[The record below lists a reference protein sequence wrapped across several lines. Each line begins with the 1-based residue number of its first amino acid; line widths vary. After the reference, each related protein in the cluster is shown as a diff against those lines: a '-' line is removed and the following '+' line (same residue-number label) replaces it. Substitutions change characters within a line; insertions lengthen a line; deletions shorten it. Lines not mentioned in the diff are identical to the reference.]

1 MIQSRVKHSEGVFL
15 ELTKEEPIRVLHVD
29 DETDFLKAAKQILEM
44 KGCFEVETASSV
56 KEAKEKLKHSNFDV
70 IVCDYIMPKKS
81 GLQFLRELRESGN
94 DIPFIIFTGKG
105 REDVAV
111 EALNLGADRYFSKI
125 GSPETVYGELA
136 HGIIEAV
143 NRRRAENALKESEK
157 RLMNV
162 IDASSDGIAWV
173 DTSGRI
179 MLVNRKA
186 PEILGV
192 PKKELIGKNFMD
204 VALLTSESKEKLMDA
219 FRKRLRGINVPPYE
233 IEFFTKDGKII
244 PTEVN
249 ASPIF
254 EDGKIVGIQAIFRD
268 LRARKRAEKA
278 LRDSEEKY
286 RNLFENASDI
296 IVTTDLKGNITDI
309 NRIVEEYGL
318 SKDEIIGK
326 NMLKFVNE
334 NYFSE
339 TTKNFSITT
348 QGGQTRGEIE
358 VDTPRGRKIFEY
370 RSIPLRKEN
379 KIIGTQTIL
388 RDVTEQ
394 KKIEEELKRSEAEK
408 TAILE
413 SMSELVVY
421 QDTEHRVQWANR
433 AAGES
438 VNLSPEKLVGRFCY
452 DIWHDRDRVCL
463 GCPVEKALK
472 TGQPQEGEITTP
484 DGRIWFIRGYP
495 IRNEKGKIVGVVEV
509 TTNITKWKLTEQK
522 LRESEEL
529 LKSFLNS
536 STDLIFLK
544 DEEFRYL
551 LVNKA
556 YLDFLGMKQGEV
568 LGKTDFE
575 VLPEELAR
583 QCRESDKKVLQNG
596 KQITLLE
603 KYRGRIFESRKF
615 PVKLGNGTVGIGGLI
630 REVTEQKRIEENL
643 RESKKHFETLFNLMV
658 DPVAIVDKKGKIL
671 AVTDKV
677 EEITGFKKEE
687 LVGKNFL
694 RTKIASAKTKA
705 IMMKNLIK
713 RMMGIHIPPYE
724 VELLTKDGR
733 KLQYEINA
741 EKIIYK
747 GEPADMVVFRDIS
760 QRKTLETKLRV
771 VGHLTRHDAR
781 NKLAVV
787 TMNTFLLKKKLA
799 NNPDALK
806 YLSEIELACKEVERI
821 FNFARI
827 YEKMGLE
834 KLTYMDV
841 EKTFA
846 EAAMLFSDLK
856 DVKVMN
862 DCKGL
867 TVLADSLLRQLF
879 YNLIDN
885 SLRHGKK
892 VSKIRIYYYTLE
904 NDQLKL
910 IYEDNGVGIPKAE
923 KEKIFKEGYGKGT
936 GYGLYLIKKM
946 CEVYGWTIQEKGQP
960 GKGAKFTITIPK
972 KGKSKKDNYKIHK

>member
-1 MIQSRVKHSEGVFL
+1 MIQARVEHSEGVFL
-15 ELTKEEPIRVLHVD
+15 ELTKEEPIRLLHVD

-56 KEAKEKLKHSNFDV
+56 KEAKEKLKHGKFDA
-70 IVCDYIMPKKS
+70 IICDYIMPKKS

-105 REDVAV
+105 REEIAV

-125 GSPETVYGELA
+125 GSPETVYAELT

-157 RLMNV
+157 RLMDV
-162 IDASSDGIAWV
+162 IDASPDGIAWV

-186 PEILGV
+186 PEIIGV
-192 PKKELIGKNFMD
+192 PKKELVGKNFMD
-204 VALLTSESKEKLMDA
+204 VEWITNKSKEKVMDA
-219 FRKRLRGINVPPYE
+219 FQKRLRGVNVPPYE
-233 IEFFTKDGKII
+233 IEVITRNGKII
-244 PTEVN
+244 PLEVN

-254 EDGKIVGIQAIFRD
+254 ENGKIVGVQAIFRD
-268 LRARKRAEKA
+268 LSARKRAEKV
-278 LRDSEEKY
+278 LRESEEKY

-296 IVTTDLKGNITDI
+296 IITTDLKGNITDI
-309 NRIVEEYGL
+309 NKVVEEYGL

-326 NMLKFVNE
+326 NMLKFVKE
-334 NYFSE
+334 NYLS
-339 TTKNFSITT
+339 KVSKDFSITT
-348 QGGQTRGEIE
+348 QGGQTKGEIE
-358 VDTPRGRKIFEY
+358 VNTPRGRKIFEY
-370 RSIPLRKEN
+370 KSIPIRKVD
-379 KIIGTQTIL
+379 KVIGTQMIL

-408 TAILE
+408 STILE
-413 SMSELVVY
+413 VMSELVVY
-421 QDTEHRVQWANR
+421 QDTKHRVLWANR

-472 TGQPQEGEITTP
+472 TGQPQEGEITSP
-484 DGRIWFIRGYP
+484 DGRMWFIRGYP
-495 IRNEKGKIVGVVEV
+495 IKNQKGKVVKVVEV
-509 TTNITKWKLTEQK
+509 VTNITKWKQAEQK
-522 LRESEEL
+522 LRKSEEL

-536 STDLIFLK
+536 STDMAFLK
-544 DEEFRYL
+544 DKEFRYM

-556 YLDFLGMKQGEV
+556 YLDFLGKKREEV

-575 VLPEELAR
+575 ILPKELAK
-583 QCRESDKKVLQNG
+583 QCRESDKKALQKG
-596 KQITLLE
+596 KPVTFLE

-615 PVKLGNGTVGIGGLI
+615 PVKLGNRTVGIGGLI
-630 REVTEQKRIEENL
+630 REITEQKRIEENL

-694 RTKIASAKTKA
+694 RTKIASAKMKA

-747 GEPADMVVFRDIS
+747 GKPADMVVFRDIS
-760 QRKTLETKLRV
+760 QRKTLEAKLRV

-787 TMNTFLLKKKLA
+787 TMNAFLLKKKLA
-799 NNPDALK
+799 DNPEALK
-806 YLSEIELACKEVERI
+806 YLSEIELACKEIERI

-834 KLTYMDV
+834 KLTYMEV

-856 DVKVMN
+856 DVKVVN

-867 TVLADSLLRQLF
+867 FVLADSLLRQLF

-892 VSKIRIYYYTLE
+892 VSKIRMYYYTVE

-910 IYEDNGVGIPKAE
+910 IYEDNGVGIPQAE
-923 KEKIFKEGYGKGT
+923 KEKIFREGYGKGT

-946 CEVYGWTIQEKGQP
+946 CEVYGWTIQETGQT
-960 GKGAKFTITIPK
+960 GKGAQFTITIPK
-972 KGKSKKDNYKIHK
+972 KGKSKKDNYKIQ

>member
-1 MIQSRVKHSEGVFL
+1 
-15 ELTKEEPIRVLHVD
+15 
-29 DETDFLKAAKQILEM
+29 
-44 KGCFEVETASSV
+44 
-56 KEAKEKLKHSNFDV
+56 
-70 IVCDYIMPKKS
+70 
-81 GLQFLRELRESGN
+81 
-94 DIPFIIFTGKG
+94 
-105 REDVAV
+105 
-111 EALNLGADRYFSKI
+111 
-125 GSPETVYGELA
+125 
-136 HGIIEAV
+136 
-143 NRRRAENALKESEK
+143 
-157 RLMNV
+157 
-162 IDASSDGIAWV
+162 
-173 DTSGRI
+173 
-179 MLVNRKA
+179 
-186 PEILGV
+186 
-192 PKKELIGKNFMD
+192 
-204 VALLTSESKEKLMDA
+204 
-219 FRKRLRGINVPPYE
+219 
-233 IEFFTKDGKII
+233 
-244 PTEVN
+244 
-249 ASPIF
+249 
-254 EDGKIVGIQAIFRD
+254 
-268 LRARKRAEKA
+268 
-278 LRDSEEKY
+278 
-286 RNLFENASDI
+286 
-296 IVTTDLKGNITDI
+296 
-309 NRIVEEYGL
+309 
-318 SKDEIIGK
+318 
-326 NMLKFVNE
+326 
-334 NYFSE
+334 
-339 TTKNFSITT
+339 
-348 QGGQTRGEIE
+348 
-358 VDTPRGRKIFEY
+358 
-370 RSIPLRKEN
+370 
-379 KIIGTQTIL
+379 
-388 RDVTEQ
+388 
-394 KKIEEELKRSEAEK
+394 
-408 TAILE
+408 
-413 SMSELVVY
+413 
-421 QDTEHRVQWANR
+421 
-433 AAGES
+433 
-438 VNLSPEKLVGRFCY
+438 
-452 DIWHDRDRVCL
+452 
-463 GCPVEKALK
+463 
-472 TGQPQEGEITTP
+472 
-484 DGRIWFIRGYP
+484 
-495 IRNEKGKIVGVVEV
+495 
-509 TTNITKWKLTEQK
+509 
-522 LRESEEL
+522 
-529 LKSFLNS
+529 
-536 STDLIFLK
+536 
-544 DEEFRYL
+544 
-551 LVNKA
+551 
-556 YLDFLGMKQGEV
+556 
-568 LGKTDFE
+568 
-575 VLPEELAR
+575 
-583 QCRESDKKVLQNG
+583 
-596 KQITLLE
+596 LE

-615 PVKLGNGTVGIGGLI
+615 PVKLSNGTIGIGGLI

-747 GEPADMVVFRDIS
+747 GKPADMVVFRDIS

-806 YLSEIELACKEVERI
+806 YLNEIELACKEVERI

-892 VSKIRIYYYTLE
+892 VSKIRIHYYTVE

-972 KGKSKKDNYKIHK
+972 KGKSKKDNYKIQK